1 MAKGLPATP
10 RKARQPRTPG
20 KTQASADAAPVPAR
34 AALAPAPAF
43 HHRAGVRITGTIL
56 ACDASGAAELAFVS
70 HAGAL
75 PVVRGG
81 AAHRARRPGRTQILT
96 TPETLTLM
104 GARGERLRGR
114 ALSPGFGRPFTLGF
128 LRLELVPAGYQL
140 GAAAL
145 LCDTG
150 SARVQYVGPVGLVG
164 EDGPDAQESAKEP
177 AQPETEVRRCDA
189 LCIDATFADP
199 RFVFLRRAAAHAR
212 ILAHADDARAR
223 GSAPV
228 FVVHPFGPAQEVAVL
243 VRRAGWRIRADHAVL
258 EASARYQACG
268 MDLPHM
274 ARFSGAL
281 SAGELLL
288 TSVPYP
294 PGRRAASDTSGGRPV
309 RVAWLSEWAGD
320 PGACESGCE
329 RMGAEIGIAMSRR
342 ADFAGVLRFVA
353 ASGAREVGLLRAPSD
368 ALATE
373 LRRRRVVVYPLG
385 PPRQIGLFD
394 QTE

>member
-1 MAKGLPATP
+1 MAKGPPATP
-10 RKARQPRTPG
+10 RPSTPP
-20 KTQASADAAPVPAR
+20 ASARGAYPR
-34 AALAPAPAF
+34 GAPAPAF
-43 HHRAGVRITGTIL
+43 HHRAGVRITGTVL

-70 HAGAL
+70 HAEAL
-75 PVVRGG
+75 PVARGG

-96 TPETLTLM
+96 TAETLTLM
-104 GARGERLRGR
+104 GPRGERLRAR
-114 ALSPGFGRPFTLGF
+114 ALLPGFGRPFTLGF

-150 SARVQYVGPVGLVG
+150 SARVQYVGPVGVVSEPGSAAHGSVG
-164 EDGPDAQESAKEP
+164 ESASREATQE
-177 AQPETEVRRCDA
+177 TTTHVRRCDA

-199 RFVFLRRAAAHAR
+199 RFVFLRRAEAHAR
-212 ILAHADDARAR
+212 VLAHADDARAR

-228 FVVHPFGPAQEVAVL
+228 FVVHPFGPAQEVAAIVGQ
-243 VRRAGWRIRADHAVL
+243 AGWRIRADHAVL

-274 ARFSGAL
+274 TRFAGAL
-281 SAGELLL
+281 AAGEILL

-294 PGRRAASDTSGGRPV
+294 PGRRAAASTLGGRPV

-320 PGACESGCE
+320 PGACE
-329 RMGAEIGIAMSRR
+329 RVGADVGIAMSRR

-353 ASGAREVGLLRAPSD
+353 ASGAREVALLRAPSD

-394 QTE
+394 RGD

>member
-1 MAKGLPATP
+1 
-10 RKARQPRTPG
+10 
-20 KTQASADAAPVPAR
+20 V
-34 AALAPAPAF
+34 PAPAF

-70 HAGAL
+70 HAEAL

-104 GARGERLRGR
+104 GPRGERLRAR

-150 SARVQYVGPVGLVG
+150 SARVQYVGPVGLLSEPG
-164 EDGPDAQESAKEP
+164 SDAQGSSSLGEP
-177 AQPETEVRRCDA
+177 AAGDLAQSSTQSSTGDATQVRRCDA

-199 RFVFLRRAAAHAR
+199 RFVFLRRAEAYAR

-228 FVVHPFGPAQEVAVL
+228 FVVHPFGPAQEVAGI
-243 VRRAGWRIRADHAVL
+243 VRQAGWRIRADHAVL

-268 MDLPHM
+268 MDVSQM

-281 SAGELLL
+281 SAGEILL

-294 PGRRAASDTSGGRPV
+294 PGRRAAGDNPGGRPV

-320 PGACESGCE
+320 PGACE
-329 RMGAEIGIAMSRR
+329 RMGADLGIAMSRR

-353 ASGAREVGLLRAPSD
+353 ASGAREVALVRAPSD

-373 LRRRRVVVYPLG
+373 LRRRRVMVYPLG

-394 QTE
+394 RTD